1 MLPFHELVLHDP
13 DLEKRM
19 EGYKLGIQKVCI
31 FFKKASKV
39 INEGGRGAY

>member
-1 MLPFHELVLHDP
+1 
-13 DLEKRM
+13 M

-39 INEGGRGAY
+39 INEGGGAYWFEIKMSIASI